1 LENENVMLRE
11 EVRKARFDNEKD
23 GYDKFKA
30 GLTVLRKRSTSKD
43 RAQKNLSTLDK
54 STTRT
59 SLERQSEMR
68 FSPLRDKISAKL

>member
-1 LENENVMLRE
+1 MLRE

-30 GLTVLRKRSTSKD
+30 GLTVLRKRSPSKD
-43 RAQKNLSTLDK
+43 RAQKNLSTLEK
-54 STTRT
+54 SITRT
-59 SLERQSEMR
+59 SLDRLSEMR